1 MLPPRVVIKEPV
13 VLMEFV
19 IVMQDLKELIV
30 LRPWVNQ
37 FSTEIKT
44 KKIKTL
50 KNIEDIEQ
58 AFCPHFFFL
67 RLHF

>member
-44 KKIKTL
+44 KET
-50 KNIEDIEQ
+50 
-58 AFCPHFFFL
+58 
-67 RLHF
+67 